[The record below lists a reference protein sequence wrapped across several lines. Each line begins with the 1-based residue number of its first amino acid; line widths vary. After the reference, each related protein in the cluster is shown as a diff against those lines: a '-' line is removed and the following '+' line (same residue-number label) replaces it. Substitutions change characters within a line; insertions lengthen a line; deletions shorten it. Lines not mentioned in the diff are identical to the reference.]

1 MLAAVTIE
9 EVRVSAIVPF
19 TTSARPNLDTASTIV
34 TTRTAVFRRNGPN
47 CPLGPPSVTKHP
59 LWIRSGLPSHKS
71 WFMVSAAEPS
81 APGAAAPS
89 SDLDWLRIDAS
100 RAGAIIITGNRKT
113 GSASPPGFLPL
124 IWGASSR
131 SGLPKLSATGRA
143 QFFKFLMMH
152 AVMRVSGV
160 LEAVAVRRPPP
171 QRSLVGVLEAR
182 TRL

>member
-59 LWIRSGLPSHKS
+59 LWIRSGLPSPKS
-71 WFMVSAAEPS
+71 WFMVSAAKPS

-100 RAGAIIITGNRKT
+100 RAGAIIITGNRKR
-113 GSASPPGFLPL
+113 GAHRLLAFCREYGEHSADQGYPNRARQGGLGF
-124 IWGASSR
+124 SNS
-131 SGLPKLSATGRA
+131 
-143 QFFKFLMMH
+143 
-152 AVMRVSGV
+152 
-160 LEAVAVRRPPP
+160 
-171 QRSLVGVLEAR
+171 
-182 TRL
+182 